1 MSDNAAIGQAVDGNT
16 FASDLLRPTIT
27 GVVVPVISIALGTL
41 VSTTVNVLRARQ
53 VDIRALINKEA
64 CDLRLLRRA
73 LFGMF
78 GTKQHAGRR
87 SRALTLLKRYVDQ
100 VNRECNIGA
109 IERLQVLELSGGVS
123 TNELDELSAM
133 LHGIDGAAASRQGS
147 VDSADAIISRLNSF
161 RSDRV
166 ALLQTDFPD
175 LHWIVSDAA
184 LMVHSLLFYIDI

>member
-1 MSDNAAIGQAVDGNT
+1 MY
-16 FASDLLRPTIT
+16 
-27 GVVVPVISIALGTL
+27 
-41 VSTTVNVLRARQ
+41 TTVNVLRARQ

-109 IERLQVLELSGGVS
+109 IERLQVLELSVECQQM
-123 TNELDELSAM
+123 NWM
-133 LHGIDGAAASRQGS
+133 
-147 VDSADAIISRLNSF
+147 N
-161 RSDRV
+161 
-166 ALLQTDFPD
+166 
-175 LHWIVSDAA
+175 
-184 LMVHSLLFYIDI
+184 